1 MKEKRFFELL
11 GFSVMVLTI
20 AGLTAYAT
28 PTPLNG
34 DFSSGLDYWQVNPPD
49 GLGGPVSVVSGYAFF
64 EEDTYYILSTIGQVF
79 TIPDLALELSFDV
92 VISSVPG
99 GDDAPFA
106 WPDAFTA
113 SLLDPVTFDPL
124 ISNPGVTEFYYLDNT
139 GYEETAG
146 TVSGSTVSLDVS
158 SWAGYDVLLSFDLLG
173 GLDGMQTTVGLDN
186 VNVSVIPAPGALLLG
201 LIGTGAVGLWRRL
214 KRS

>member
-1 MKEKRFFELL
+1 MMKKKTYLKSLGVGGIALL
-11 GFSVMVLTI
+11 CLCLTSL
-20 AGLTAYAT
+20 AG
-28 PTPLNG
+28 PTVENG
-34 DFSSGLDYWQVNPPD
+34 DFSAGLTGWTVEYGTVTD
-49 GLGGPVSVVSGYAFF
+49 GGGFALFQEHATS
-64 EEDTYYILSTIGQVF
+64 LSSTLSQEF
-79 TIPDLALELSFDV
+79 TIPALALELSFDV

-99 GDDAPFA
+99 GDDDPFA

-139 GYEETAG
+139 GYEETVG

-158 SWAGYDVLLSFDLLG
+158 SWAGYDVLLSFDLWG
-173 GLDGMQTTVGLDN
+173 GLDGMQTTVGVDN

-201 LIGTGAVGLWRRL
+201 LIGTGAVGLWRRFS
-214 KRS
+214 KSA

>member
-20 AGLTAYAT
+20 AGLTAYAS

-34 DFSSGLDYWQVNPPD
+34 DFSAGLTDWNLEYGTVSD
-49 GLGGPVSVVSGYAFF
+49 GGGYALFQ
-64 EEDTYYILSTIGQVF
+64 EHPIDLSSTLSQVF
-79 TIPDLALELSFDV
+79 TIPALAVELSFDV
-92 VISSVPG
+92 WMSAVAG
-99 GDDAPFA
+99 GDYDASA
-106 WPDAFTA
+106 WPDTFTA
-113 SLLDPVTFDPL
+113 SLLDPGTFDPL

-139 GYEETAG
+139 GYEKTVG

-158 SWAGYDVLLSFDLLG
+158 SWAGYDVLLSFDLWG
-173 GLDGMQTTVGLDN
+173 GYDGMITEVSLDN
-186 VNVSVIPAPGALLLG
+186 VQVVIPAPGALLLG

-214 KRS
+214 RPR